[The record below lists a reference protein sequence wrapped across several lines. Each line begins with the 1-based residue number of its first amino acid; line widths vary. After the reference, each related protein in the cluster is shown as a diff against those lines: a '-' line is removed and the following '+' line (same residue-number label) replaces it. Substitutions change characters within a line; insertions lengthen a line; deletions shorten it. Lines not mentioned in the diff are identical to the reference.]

1 MPGEYKM
8 YINGEWVDALDRE
21 VRPSCLGVYLGEA

>member
-8 YINGEWVDALDRE
+8 YINGEWIDALDRE
-21 VRPSCLGVYLGEA
+21 VRPGYLGVAL

>member
-8 YINGEWVDALDRE
+8 YINGEWVDALDHE
-21 VRPSCLGVYLGEA
+21 VRPGCLGEA